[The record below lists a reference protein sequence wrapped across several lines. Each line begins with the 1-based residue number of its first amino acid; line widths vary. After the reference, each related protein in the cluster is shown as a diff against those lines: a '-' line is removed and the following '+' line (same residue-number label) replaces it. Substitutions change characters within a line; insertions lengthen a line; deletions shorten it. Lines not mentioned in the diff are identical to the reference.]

1 MRRYRHRIHDG
12 ELDRRHIEAIDEA
25 RENVRL
31 ARRDYHDALDELDEL
46 EDRDPDSLFPPDE
59 DYRPRRRGRGR

>member
-1 MRRYRHRIHDG
+1 MRPRYLRSR
-12 ELDRRHIEAIDEA
+12 DREDYLEAIDEA
-25 RENVRL
+25 KQNVRI
-31 ARRDYHDALDELDEL
+31 ARREYHEALDELDEL